1 MSDDQVKDRDIKQ
14 AERELVEV
22 RDELGGSLESLGA
35 AKVERMRRSRARKA
49 ARRRTKKAKRFDKEI
64 DEVIQLFV
72 DGDFTRG
79 ADAVA
84 DIASLWK
91 SAGLTKQSY
100 LDLMEHIEQNVVERT
115 GFQHVRFQIHDAL
128 KAQAA
133 KTRRIFQ

>member
-1 MSDDQVKDRDIKQ
+1 MTDDQVKARDIKQ
-14 AERELVEV
+14 AEDELLEI
-22 RDELGGSLESLGA
+22 RDNLGGSLESLGKD
-35 AKVERMRRSRARKA
+35 KVERMRKSRARKA
-49 ARRRTKKAKRFDKEI
+49 ARRRLRQAKRFDKEI

-72 DGDFTRG
+72 DGNMAAG
-79 ADAVA
+79 AEGIAE
-84 DIASLWK
+84 IASLWK

-115 GFQHVRFQIHDAL
+115 GYQSMRFQIHDAL